1 MDTIGRYVREA
12 MTALLDAL
20 FGRKPVAAPLFRS
33 RKEAFARIN
42 AMYKKN
48 GGVNSNWKAAI
59 ERRKARAAKRPVEDA
74 A

>member
-1 MDTIGRYVREA
+1 

-20 FGRKPVAAPLFRS
+20 FGRKPVAVPLFRS

-48 GGVNSNWKAAI
+48 GG
-59 ERRKARAAKRPVEDA
+59 
-74 A
+74 